1 MGDGTPPGPDA
12 ARAGYERR
20 CTRMVQQQLLHRG
33 IEEARILEAFLA
45 VPRHL
50 FVDEALAERAYSD
63 VALPI
68 GLGQTMSQPYIVGRM
83 IQLLR
88 PQPGEAVLEIGTG
101 SGYQAAL
108 LKRLVGR
115 VSTIE
120 RLPAL
125 ARRAAENWRRAGATG
140 IGLRVGDGTIGW
152 QEEAPFNG
160 IIVAAA
166 APSVPRALLEQL
178 APGGRLV
185 APVGDA
191 VEQRLRLVE
200 RSADGTRVS
209 EHEACAF
216 VRCIGREGFAE

>member
-1 MGDGTPPGPDA
+1 
-12 ARAGYERR
+12 
-20 CTRMVQQQLLHRG
+20 MVQQQLLQRG

-63 VALPI
+63 TALPI
-68 GLGQTMSQPYIVGRM
+68 GQGQTMSQPYIIGRM

-88 PQPGEAVLEIGTG
+88 PQPGDAVLEVGTG
-101 SGYQAAL
+101 SGYQAAI
-108 LKRLVGR
+108 LKHLAGR
-115 VSTIE
+115 VATIE

-125 ARRAAENWRRAGATG
+125 VRRAAENWRRAGVSG
-140 IGLRVGDGTIGW
+140 IDGRTGDGTLGW
-152 QEEAPFNG
+152 PGPESFDG

-166 APSVPRALLEQL
+166 APSVPRPLLERL

-185 APVGDA
+185 APVGGA

-200 RSADGTRVS
+200 RSADGTRVT
-209 EHEACAF
+209 EHESCAF